1 MPMTPETGGPA
12 EYSPQGA
19 SLGRRSEGDGDG
31 LRDRIS
37 NLAQSAKDQATAAVA
52 PLRDNA
58 RSVVEEQK
66 ERGASRIDSLA
77 QAIHGAAN
85 ELDGEIPQAATYV
98 HAAAEQ
104 LERASSL
111 LRDNSVEELI
121 RKGTD
126 LAEERPVVFVA
137 GAMAI
142 GFVLARLLRS
152 TPPGYDEEDDTQQS
166 ENI

>member
-1 MPMTPETGGPA
+1 MPMTPETGGST
-12 EYSPQGA
+12 EYSPQA
-19 SLGRRSEGDGDG
+19 ANLSPNAQGDGEG
-31 LRDRIS
+31 LKGRIS
-37 NLAQSAKDQATAAVA
+37 NLAQSAKDQASAAVA
-52 PLRDNA
+52 PIRENA

-66 ERGASRIDSLA
+66 ERGASRIDGLA

-85 ELDGEIPQAATYV
+85 ELDAEVPQAATYV

-104 LERASSL
+104 LERASGL
-111 LRDNSVEELI
+111 LRDNSVEDLV
-121 RKGTD
+121 RKATD

-152 TPPGYDEEDDTQQS
+152 TPAGHDVEDDTQPS
-166 ENI
+166 EHV

>member
-1 MPMTPETGGPA
+1 MPMTPETGGSA

-19 SLGRRSEGDGDG
+19 KLSRRSEGDGEG
-31 LRDRIS
+31 IRDRIS
-37 NLAQSAKDQATAAVA
+37 TLAQTAKDQATAAVA
-52 PLRDNA
+52 PIRDNA

-77 QAIHGAAN
+77 QAIHNAAK
-85 ELDGEIPQAATYV
+85 ELDTEIPQASTYV

-111 LRDNSVEELI
+111 LRDNSVEDLI
-121 RKGTD
+121 RKGTE
-126 LAEERPVVFVA
+126 LAEERPVVFMA

-142 GFVLARLLRS
+142 GFLLARLLRS
-152 TPPGYDEEDDTQQS
+152 TPMDYDEDDDTQS

>member
-1 MPMTPETGGPA
+1 MPMTPETGGSA

-19 SLGRRSEGDGDG
+19 NLGRRSEGDGEG
-31 LRDRIS
+31 LKDRIS
-37 NLAQSAKDQATAAVA
+37 NFAQTAKEQATAAVA
-52 PLRDNA
+52 PIRDNA

-77 QAIHGAAN
+77 QAIHSAAS

-111 LRDNSVEELI
+111 LRDSSVEDLV
-121 RKGTD
+121 RKATD

-152 TPPGYDEEDDTQQS
+152 TPPGYEEEDEGGQS
-166 ENI
+166 ENL